1 LENANLEAEEL
12 TFRKTN
18 EGCMKSSLN
27 EFFLSVLILKIGKQF
42 PRQTA
47 KRQGASK
54 TTLKSKL
61 ADISLNYWYQH
72 GIFSLQ
78 QHGLIKVRIILTSFL
93 CLDMKAYKHSSTY
106 NFCHKNVTVARS
118 SRCCQLLNVP
128 DA

>member
-47 KRQGASK
+47 SAKELLKPLSK
-54 TTLKSKL
+54 VSLR
-61 ADISLNYWYQH
+61 IS
-72 GIFSLQ
+72 
-78 QHGLIKVRIILTSFL
+78 V
-93 CLDMKAYKHSSTY
+93 
-106 NFCHKNVTVARS
+106 
-118 SRCCQLLNVP
+118 
-128 DA
+128 